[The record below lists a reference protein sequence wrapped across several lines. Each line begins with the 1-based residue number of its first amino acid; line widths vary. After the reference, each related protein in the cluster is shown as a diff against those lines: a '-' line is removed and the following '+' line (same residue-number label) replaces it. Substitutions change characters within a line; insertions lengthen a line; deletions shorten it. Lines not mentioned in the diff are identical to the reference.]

1 MECAI
6 PATAG
11 AIWFRAWG
19 SPLCAITPSS
29 GAVPVVG
36 VPRPRPEGPVLPA
49 GLRPAAA
56 GAAVLLEAAASE
68 AALAEAGVPL
78 AEAAASAGAPAAA
91 GAPSAEAAASAG
103 ASAAAGAAGAEG
115 SAEAGAAAA
124 AASAEVEAD
133 GAEPFLKTQRHG
145 CTNLV
150 LPCRFIFPKVPASLI
165 QTRYRPV
172 PGRDCAWSRSPR
184 TTRRRRPPAA
194 VPGNPPGLPSR
205 CTAPDPPAC
214 RGTV

>member
-6 PATAG
+6 P

-49 GLRPAAA
+49 GPRPAAA
-56 GAAVLLEAAASE
+56 EAAVLLEAAASE

-78 AEAAASAGAPAAA
+78 AEAAASAGALAAA

-103 ASAAAGAAGAEG
+103 ASAEAGAAGAEG
-115 SAEAGAAAA
+115 SAEAGA
-124 AASAEVEAD
+124 D

-145 CTNLV
+145 FTKLV
-150 LPCRFIFPKVPASLI
+150 QPCRFIFRKVPDSLI

-214 RGTV
+214 RGTA